1 MVTAAGGAWEFD
13 LDDIGF
19 DLTFDTGVEARVTDG
34 DGDATTVGNPQPP
47 VVDASH
53 VEEFV
58 RGQGFDPSSTVDITV
73 LDAPGSLNP
82 PVAEVLGFVTDGDG
96 NFHWETGADLMPG
109 YEVTVVG
116 STKVLELVLL
126 TFDVFDVAT
135 NVISGT
141 ATTGTDVQIGGGN
154 ESEGLRCDGDRHG
167 WCCLW
172 SFDLDDIGFDL
183 TFDTGVEA
191 RVTDGD
197 GDSTVASPP
206 PPAQIE
212 ASPVDEFVRGG
223 GFDPDSTV
231 DITVRDAPA
240 TSGGSVV
247 VFDPV
252 FPTDSEGNF
261 HWDTGVDLMPG
272 YEVTVVGSTK
282 VLVLVPLTF
291 DVFNVATEVISG
303 TADPGTDVQV
313 NGGNESEG
321 FEVIVTADAGGDW
334 STDLT
339 GTIDLTAD
347 MGSEARVVDDDGD
360 ATVAG
365 PFGGGSVVEQLD
377 GLQFQLEELFAGGEL
392 KQGNFNMLQKELNKA
407 LAELEDE
414 NLKKACKALKKFIKK
429 VDKTKDA
436 ELPPDQKLEH
446 TDQATAIMDAIGC

>member
-1 MVTAAGGAWEFD
+1 M
-13 LDDIGF
+13 
-19 DLTFDTGVEARVTDG
+19 
-34 DGDATTVGNPQPP
+34 
-47 VVDASH
+47 
-53 VEEFV
+53 
-58 RGQGFDPSSTVDITV
+58 
-73 LDAPGSLNP
+73 
-82 PVAEVLGFVTDGDG
+82 
-96 NFHWETGADLMPG
+96 
-109 YEVTVVG
+109 
-116 STKVLELVLL
+116 
-126 TFDVFDVAT
+126 
-135 NVISGT
+135 
-141 ATTGTDVQIGGGN
+141 
-154 ESEGLRCDGDRHG
+154 
-167 WCCLW
+167 
-172 SFDLDDIGFDL
+172 
-183 TFDTGVEA
+183 
-191 RVTDGD
+191 
-197 GDSTVASPP
+197 
-206 PPAQIE
+206 
-212 ASPVDEFVRGG
+212 
-223 GFDPDSTV
+223 
-231 DITVRDAPA
+231 
-240 TSGGSVV
+240 V